1 MSLKHKLIAA
11 LAALALGGCATTAQR
26 TSPPATPAG
35 TGTPAVT
42 TPVANPGVPHAATAD
57 PGAPVAV
64 APVPRK
70 IKIGL
75 ALGGGAARGF
85 AHIGV
90 IKALEAQ
97 GIVPDIVVGTSA
109 GSVVGALYAAGHSPA
124 TLQKMAHDMDEAAI
138 SDWAMPLFG
147 KSSGVLKGEALQS
160 YVNKTVN
167 FRPIEKL
174 KMSFGAV
181 ATDLK
186 NGQPILFQRGNTGMA
201 VRASSSV
208 PGVFQPVVIGS
219 HTYVDGG
226 LVAPVP
232 VKFTRDMGA
241 DFIIAVNISTQTEAQ
256 AAISSLEVIMQT
268 FAIMGQRINQYE
280 LREADIVI
288 QPPLG
293 KMAGNDFGNR
303 SKAILAGERAT
314 NAVMA
319 QIKSKLKALR
329 EQ

>member
-1 MSLKHKLIAA
+1 MPRILSRRSLIAA
-11 LAALALGGCATTAQR
+11 ALLVLAGCQSTPVTTSTAPV
-26 TSPPATPAG
+26 TPTPA
-35 TGTPAVT
+35 
-42 TPVANPGVPHAATAD
+42 
-57 PGAPVAV
+57 APE
-64 APVPRK
+64 APPRK

-97 GIVPDIVVGTSA
+97 GIYPDIVVGTSA
-109 GSVVGALYAAGHSPA
+109 GSVVGALYAAGNNGFQ
-124 TLQKMAHDMDEAAI
+124 LQKMAFDMDEAAI

-160 YVNKTVN
+160 WINKTVAN
-167 FRPIEKL
+167 QPMEKL
-174 KMSFGAV
+174 KLPFGAV

-208 PGVFQPVVIGS
+208 PGVFQPVNING

-232 VKFTRDMGA
+232 VRFAREMGA
-241 DFIIAVNISTQTEAQ
+241 DFIIAVNISTQADVQ
-256 AAISSLEVIMQT
+256 ATNSSLEVIMQT
-268 FAIMGQRINQYE
+268 FSIMGQRINQFE
-280 LREADIVI
+280 LKDADVVI

-293 KMAGNDFGNR
+293 KMASNDFNGRNQ
-303 SKAILAGERAT
+303 AILAGEQA
-314 NAVMA
+314 ASALMP
-319 QIKSKLKALR
+319 QIKQKLEAKR
-329 EQ
+329 KQ